1 MHLPH
6 CSLTRSSAQRLC
18 RLALRPLVR
27 TLLACGV
34 PLPALASPAAVAGVD
49 ARLWPYV
56 AASATALAGIAC
68 WQAWRLRRQ
77 LPGAQ
82 AAATPATQALQGAA
96 LAGWSWQRD
105 GDRLILSSLYR
116 TMLGDRKASLEH
128 TLAGWLAEV
137 HRDDRVRLGNAFQ
150 QNFDGQAGSINCE
163 FRLRHSDG
171 QWRWLLLRGAV
182 LARASDGAPA
192 QASGIVCD
200 IAERKSDEQAR
211 MRCMLEA
218 APEAMLIADIDG
230 RVHYANQIGARCFG
244 YPLADII
251 GLSLEQLVPESTPN
265 QTAGDPQSRHS
276 LPGRVMMARRRDGS
290 HFPAKVSL
298 SPLQMAGHQYSIV
311 SLRDMTQRQRA
322 EEALHASS
330 ERYRLIVQTAAEGIW
345 MTNSSGQTTFVNPK
359 MAHMLGYT
367 VQDMLGRPLL
377 DFMDRDSQLLMQ
389 RRLDSLGSAGN
400 YASQPDQVDFR
411 FFRKDG
417 SSMWGLLA
425 SSSIQSDSGEPGGTL
440 AMITDITERR
450 LASIAL
456 SNSSQRMASVFGAVT
471 NGLVVQNSSGHILES
486 NAAAERMLAASRAG
500 SSLWQACRED
510 GSSFDQRSHP
520 VHITLSTGQAMR
532 DVVMGVQQLD
542 GNLCWLSVNTEAI
555 RDEYGKVGMVVAS
568 LTDITYHK
576 RSESTLRELNE
587 HLEERVAQRTQQ
599 LDQAKQVA
607 EEASLAKGQF
617 LANMSHE
624 IRTPL
629 NGLLGMIALSL
640 DSSLNAEQRQQLS
653 IAHDSGKVLVEL
665 LNDILDLS
673 KFDAG
678 QLELERIAFDLGSL
692 VEDTANLLSQNAAP
706 SVELTCLID
715 PLFPAQ
721 VIGDPTRVRQI
732 VSNLLSNA
740 LKFTRF
746 GRVDVRLSQHGD
758 GVRIEVCDTG
768 IGIAQDAQVK
778 IFQPFTQAGAGI
790 TRQFGGTGLGLALTH
805 NLCEAMQGRLSISSE
820 VGFGSQFC
828 VDLPLPTHLPAV
840 AQVPLAGDVIV
851 ITNPSSGLGE
861 LLTLLLP
868 HWGLAPRCY
877 SMEDDLS
884 GQHPD
889 LLITD
894 CPECLFRLRLGIT
907 APILVVTA
915 YGNFMPA
922 EEVAALAPLQQQAR
936 PLSRNAL
943 YQILQRNLHSDTQPM
958 ADPVRIDATSLSHR
972 ARILLVEDNPVNQL
986 VAKGMLGKLGCEVI
1000 VAAHGGEALKC
1011 LEDQRFDLVLMDCNM
1026 PVMNGYEASRQI
1038 RRSGRWPDL
1047 PIVALTANALA
1058 EERERCRAA
1067 GMNDYLAKP
1076 FRREEL
1082 KALLDLWVPE
1092 TTSL

>member
-1 MHLPH
+1 MPGKSALVDVQLCLPGEGKREVVQH
-6 CSLTRSSAQRLC
+6 SMDIKFAHRLSYKQARLTVLVGFVLGTLLSLIQIGIDYASEDASINREIRSLIEISHNPASRIAYNIDAELAQELTLGLLHSPAIVHAQLIDNNGVVLADVDRPRKESHYRPVSDFLFGANRPFEDRLYLSHMPDESLGVL
-18 RLALRPLVR
+18 RLDVDTYAFGSRFLRRAEVTLLNGFIRSLLLTGILLGLFYVMLTQPLVR
-27 TLLACGV
+27 IIR
-34 PLPALASPAAVAGVD
+34 ALSTRRQ
-49 ARLWPYV
+49 ARLDCPPGHEHDEIGVLVNV
-56 AASATALAGIAC
+56 ANQQFENMETEIQQRRHAENRLTEYLGQLEDIVSARTLELKTSN
-68 WQAWRLRRQ
+68 QRLSQ
-77 LPGAQ
+77 F
-82 AAATPATQALQGAA
+82 
-96 LAGWSWQRD
+96 
-105 GDRLILSSLYR
+105 
-116 TMLGDRKASLEH
+116 
-128 TLAGWLAEV
+128 
-137 HRDDRVRLGNAFQ
+137 N
-150 QNFDGQAGSINCE
+150 
-163 FRLRHSDG
+163 
-171 QWRWLLLRGAV
+171 
-182 LARASDGAPA
+182 
-192 QASGIVCD
+192 
-200 IAERKSDEQAR
+200 DE
-211 MRCMLEA
+211 LEA
-218 APEAMLIADIDG
+218 ARLTALEMA
-230 RVHYANQIGARCFG
+230 QAR
-244 YPLADII
+244 
-251 GLSLEQLVPESTPN
+251 
-265 QTAGDPQSRHS
+265 
-276 LPGRVMMARRRDGS
+276 
-290 HFPAKVSL
+290 
-298 SPLQMAGHQYSIV
+298 
-311 SLRDMTQRQRA
+311 
-322 EEALHASS
+322 
-330 ERYRLIVQTAAEGIW
+330 AA
-345 MTNSSGQTTFVNPK
+345 
-359 MAHMLGYT
+359 
-367 VQDMLGRPLL
+367 
-377 DFMDRDSQLLMQ
+377 
-389 RRLDSLGSAGN
+389 
-400 YASQPDQVDFR
+400 
-411 FFRKDG
+411 
-417 SSMWGLLA
+417 
-425 SSSIQSDSGEPGGTL
+425 
-440 AMITDITERR
+440 
-450 LASIAL
+450 
-456 SNSSQRMASVFGAVT
+456 
-471 NGLVVQNSSGHILES
+471 
-486 NAAAERMLAASRAG
+486 
-500 SSLWQACRED
+500 
-510 GSSFDQRSHP
+510 
-520 VHITLSTGQAMR
+520 
-532 DVVMGVQQLD
+532 
-542 GNLCWLSVNTEAI
+542 
-555 RDEYGKVGMVVAS
+555 
-568 LTDITYHK
+568 
-576 RSESTLRELNE
+576 
-587 HLEERVAQRTQQ
+587 
-599 LDQAKQVA
+599 
-607 EEASLAKGQF
+607 F